1 MPPAFNLSQD
11 QTLQFNLCWLAFLPY
26 PFRDRSLKILTRSVL
41 ANFPIF
47 TSCEHF
53 NVLSIQIS
61 SKASLHRTSSSAHTY
76 RLLVVKEPGLARSI
90 RRTLRCLNYFVAA
103 VKSFCLSAAEKRDY
117 EASFFLRQ
125 LLFAEFFACCVSLY
139 YLLNALYKNLH
150 AVINMLHNTTIP
162 AFTTYFFPCFPRLSR
177 CVFCCVIKREANYSK
192 PS

>member
-76 RLLVVKEPGLARSI
+76 RLLVVKEPGLARSS
-90 RRTLRCLNYFVAA
+90 RRKLRCLSTSSLPSNRFVCQQQRNEIMKHLFFFVNYFLQN
-103 VKSFCLSAAEKRDY
+103 FLF
-117 EASFFLRQ
+117 ASFR
-125 LLFAEFFACCVSLY
+125 
-139 YLLNALYKNLH
+139 
-150 AVINMLHNTTIP
+150 
-162 AFTTYFFPCFPRLSR
+162 FTTCSTCFTKTCMP
-177 CVFCCVIKREANYSK
+177 
-192 PS
+192 